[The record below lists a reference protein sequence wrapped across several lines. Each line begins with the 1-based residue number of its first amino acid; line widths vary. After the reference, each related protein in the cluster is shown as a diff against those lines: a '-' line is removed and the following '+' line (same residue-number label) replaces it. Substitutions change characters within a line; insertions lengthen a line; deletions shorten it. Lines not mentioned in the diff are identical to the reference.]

1 MSNFQSCWLRQY
13 SAVFSPERRTC
24 SSLRTYWGGL
34 FTVSFH
40 LFELELWILCSD
52 PSESSSV
59 YASCLR
65 CGYSGM
71 ETLPRPLLNVAILC
85 RGALRE
91 VVVVF
96 STKLY
101 LKEVVIHV
109 KYKGGREGVQ
119 NQSLNISSISGSI
132 ITQFV
137 IFQTFQNRSII
148 FPLTI

>member
-1 MSNFQSCWLRQY
+1 MHLV
-13 SAVFSPERRTC
+13 SAVATLEWKHC
-24 SSLRTYWGGL
+24 LVLSSMWQYFAEVR
-34 FTVSFH
+34 V
-40 LFELELWILCSD
+40 
-52 PSESSSV
+52 
-59 YASCLR
+59 
-65 CGYSGM
+65 
-71 ETLPRPLLNVAILC
+71 
-85 RGALRE
+85 RE